1 MGNGDDD
8 VTGRLFLQPG
18 DIFCSKSSSLL
29 GKLIRFGTKNRGEER
44 TKVNHVGNIVSPGSI
59 LKAEVVE
66 ALTTVVRHNLY
77 DAYGPPCKEKVII
90 FRHRTTTL
98 IENELIARKAMSYV
112 GKKYGWFKLVTHAGD
127 CLLGKIT
134 GKDLFFFRRIT
145 RSDRY
150 PICSWVTE
158 HAEHEVGR
166 SFGKPLGSTTPD
178 DIHDY
183 CMGHP
188 DEFEVIYPLA
198 RLRYGGEADYEDRKQ

>member
-1 MGNGDDD
+1 M
-8 VTGRLFLQPG
+8 
-18 DIFCSKSSSLL
+18 
-29 GKLIRFGTKNRGEER
+29 
-44 TKVNHVGNIVSPGSI
+44 
-59 LKAEVVE
+59 
-66 ALTTVVRHNLY
+66 
-77 DAYGPPCKEKVII
+77 EKVII

-145 RSDRY
+145 HSDRY